1 MTLELAIPEPVL
13 VSLVFVRVLAVVLL
27 APVFSHQ
34 SVSMRIRT
42 ALAFG
47 LALLIAPGIAQ
58 NGVLPGSLVL
68 AVMSEFTM
76 GMAIGLVGAMVL
88 APVGLMAEVVSVQ
101 GGLAAATALDP
112 TSEASSVVLGGL
124 MRLTATLLFL
134 AIDGH
139 HEVIRALWLSFDHVP
154 LGTWPAVES
163 LGAIAL
169 FGGVIFEAGLRLA
182 APLTIVLLVSNVVV
196 GSLGRL
202 VPQLN
207 LMSLQLPAQ
216 IALTLSLIAI
226 GAGNFLEAVA
236 VGIGSMLELGLGT
249 ALGGY

>member
-1 MTLELAIPEPVL
+1 MTFELAIPEPVL
-13 VSLVFVRVLAVVLL
+13 VSLVFVRVLAVMLL

-34 SVSMRIRT
+34 AVSIRVRA

-47 LALLIAPGIAQ
+47 LALLIAPGIVAK
-58 NGVLPGSLVL
+58 GVVPSSLML

-76 GMAIGLVGAMVL
+76 GMAIGLVSALVL

-112 TSEASSVVLGGL
+112 TSDAASVVLGGL

-134 AIDGH
+134 SIDGH

-154 LGTWPAVES
+154 LGTWPAAES
-163 LGAIAL
+163 LAAIAS

-226 GAGNFLEAVA
+226 GAGTFFEAVTND
-236 VGIGSMLELGLGT
+236 IGSMLGLGLGT